1 MNNKKLVLASII
13 AALSVSA
20 PAYADWTKAA
30 DLLGGDK
37 SKSASSG
44 AFQTQE
50 IMVTEFVNSSK
61 LISEAQLLV
70 AKSLKLD
77 EMVSKIEAENKA
89 KDGQSVDRLKTDR
102 VNGQN
107 LNTAIEKAIKDGEK
121 LDDESKKVYLDA
133 LIQYAAGL
141 VGTKSVIDA
150 APGFVSSAKDTIA
163 AASMMQ
169 KLSVTKKLEDGMY
182 IAKELPGYA
191 KGLWD
196 TSSLMLSFAKSN
208 DIEVPADATKA
219 LTDISFD

>member
-1 MNNKKLVLASII
+1 
-13 AALSVSA
+13 
-20 PAYADWTKAA
+20 
-30 DLLGGDK
+30 G
-37 SKSASSG
+37 
-44 AFQTQE
+44 

-61 LISEAQLLV
+61 LIAEAQLLD

-89 KDGQSVDRLKTDR
+89 KDGESVDRLKTDR

-150 APGFVSSAKDTIA
+150 APGFVSSAKDTI
-163 AASMMQ
+163 
-169 KLSVTKKLEDGMY
+169 
-182 IAKELPGYA
+182 
-191 KGLWD
+191 
-196 TSSLMLSFAKSN
+196 
-208 DIEVPADATKA
+208 
-219 LTDISFD
+219 